1 MVIDTSALVAIMYN
15 ESSAP
20 RLVAAIERSANR
32 FVSAGTVIEASLVLL
47 GRFGERG
54 EAQLDAL
61 LRALKAEV
69 RDVDADQVAIARDA
83 ARTFGRGRHRAAL
96 NFGDCFSYALAL
108 SCGEPLLFVGDDFSY
123 TDVTAV
129 PW

>member
-1 MVIDTSALVAIMYN
+1 MVTAAGGGSGRVALVTGASRGIG
-15 ESSAP
+15 
-20 RLVAAIERSANR
+20 AACA
-32 FVSAGTVIEASLVLL
+32 A
-47 GRFGERG
+47 
-54 EAQLDAL
+54 AL
-61 LRALKAEV
+61 L
-69 RDVDADQVAIARDA
+69 DDGWQVVFAARDA
-83 ARTFGRGRHRAAL
+83 ARTFGRGRHRSAL

>member
-20 RLVAAIERSANR
+20 RLVAAIEQSASR

-61 LRALKAEV
+61 LRALQAEV

-96 NFGDCFSYALAL
+96 NVGDCFSYALAL

-123 TDVTAV
+123 TDVPAV
-129 PW
+129 AW

>member
-1 MVIDTSALVAIMYN
+1 M
-15 ESSAP
+15 
-20 RLVAAIERSANR
+20 
-32 FVSAGTVIEASLVLL
+32 L

-54 EAQLDAL
+54 EAQLDVL

-69 RDVDADQVAIARDA
+69 MAVDVDQVMIARDA

-96 NFGDCFSYALAL
+96 DFGDCFSYALAL

-129 PW
+129 AW